1 MALAGLTPGY
11 AGIALLVILAAMVI
25 TVGVAARSTHP
36 VIHPGPGF
44 PVFPARPG
52 AGG

>member
-1 MALAGLTPGY
+1 MALAGLMLGY
-11 AGIALLVILAAMVI
+11 AGIALLVILAAMAI
-25 TVGVAARSTHP
+25 TIGVATRSARP